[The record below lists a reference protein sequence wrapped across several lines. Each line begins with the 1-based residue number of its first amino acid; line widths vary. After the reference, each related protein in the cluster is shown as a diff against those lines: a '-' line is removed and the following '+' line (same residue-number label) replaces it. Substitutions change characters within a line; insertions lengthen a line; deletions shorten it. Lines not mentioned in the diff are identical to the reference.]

1 MMRFEEL
8 RLTLS
13 DNVDDVD
20 DVDDHN
26 KMIMLVMMIVD
37 DDDCALISF
46 TDILNA

>member
-20 DVDDHN
+20 DVDDHHN
-26 KMIMLVMMIVD
+26 DDYVG
-37 DDDCALISF
+37 DDDC
-46 TDILNA
+46 